1 MKLYD
6 QHYFIF
12 RNKILRQFISIIFI
26 SSTYS
31 CLSFPLSSKIS
42 YAGNS
47 SVFYLGKADTKKFQI
62 TCEEILPFYG
72 FYIDSYE
79 NDQLLSKVITKWKVR
94 EPFESEIKTGYLET
108 KIRLT
113 IRGEVLSNSYTRNNG
128 YTYNCFLEYENVGF
142 VNNGYT
148 LINDTPELKT
158 ELQTIINHF
167 REKYDYSR

>member
-1 MKLYD
+1 MPSSFLIRIFVLFVSILSLSLTPSCIPFPFNKNPFMNSETGV
-6 QHYFIF
+6 YF
-12 RNKILRQFISIIFI
+12 
-26 SSTYS
+26 
-31 CLSFPLSSKIS
+31 
-42 YAGNS
+42 
-47 SVFYLGKADTKKFQI
+47 LGQTDTRYFQL

-79 NDQLLSKVITKWKVR
+79 NDQLLSKIITKWKVR

-113 IRGEVLSNSYTRNNG
+113 IRGEVLSNSYTQNNG

-142 VNNGYT
+142 VNNGYA
-148 LINDTPELKT
+148 LINDTAELKT
-158 ELQTIINHF
+158 ELQTIIDHF

>member
-1 MKLYD
+1 MPSSCL
-6 QHYFIF
+6 I
-12 RNKILRQFISIIFI
+12 RIFI
-26 SSTYS
+26 LFVSIFSLSLTSS
-31 CLSFPLSSKIS
+31 CLPFPFNKNPFM
-42 YAGNS
+42 NS
-47 SVFYLGKADTKKFQI
+47 ETGVYFLGQTDTRYFQL

-94 EPFESEIKTGYLET
+94 EPFDSEIKTGYLET

-148 LINDTPELKT
+148 LINDTPELKI
-158 ELQTIINHF
+158 ELQTIIDHF
-167 REKYDYSR
+167 REKYDYSK

>member
-1 MKLYD
+1 MPSSFLIR
-6 QHYFIF
+6 IF
-12 RNKILRQFISIIFI
+12 VLFVSIF
-26 SSTYS
+26 SLSLTSS
-31 CLSFPLSSKIS
+31 CLPFPFNKNLFM
-42 YAGNS
+42 NS
-47 SVFYLGKADTKKFQI
+47 ETGVYFLGQTDTRYFQI

-148 LINDTPELKT
+148 LINDTPELKI
-158 ELQTIINHF
+158 ELQTIIDHF

>member
-1 MKLYD
+1 MPI
-6 QHYFIF
+6 YFLN
-12 RNKILRQFISIIFI
+12 RIFI
-26 SSTYS
+26 LFFSIFSLSLTSS
-31 CLSFPLSSKIS
+31 CLPFSFNKNLFI
-42 YAGNS
+42 NS
-47 SVFYLGKADTKKFQI
+47 ETGVYFLGQTDTRYFQL

-158 ELQTIINHF
+158 ELQTIIDHF

>member
-1 MKLYD
+1 MPSSFLIR
-6 QHYFIF
+6 IF
-12 RNKILRQFISIIFI
+12 VLFVSIFSLSLT
-26 SSTYS
+26 SSCS
-31 CLSFPLSSKIS
+31 PFPLNKNTFM
-42 YAGNS
+42 NS
-47 SVFYLGKADTKKFQI
+47 ETGVYFLGQTDTRYFQL

-158 ELQTIINHF
+158 ELQTIMDHF